1 MKEITLQ
8 RVFRSVLGVGGREVT
23 NKMSVA
29 QVLDLTGDPFGW
41 IDVSGSFSLSPLF
54 LWQMT
59 RGQCCQQ
66 KASSLL
72 EEVESTA

>member
-8 RVFRSVLGVGGREVT
+8 RVFRSVLGGGT
-23 NKMSVA
+23 NKMNVA

-54 LWQMT
+54 LWQMAS
-59 RGQCCQQ
+59 GQCRQQ

>member
-8 RVFRSVLGVGGREVT
+8 RVFRSVLEVGGREVT

>member
-1 MKEITLQ
+1 MKEIPLQ

-41 IDVSGSFSLSPLF
+41 IVSGSFSLSPLF

-59 RGQCCQQ
+59 RGQCRQQ
-66 KASSLL
+66 KASFLL